1 LMRSSPNIESNDLLI
16 IVPARGGSKGLPGK
30 NSKYLG
36 DIPLLGWTAEAVK
49 QADIPYAKCILST
62 DDSEIAE
69 IGKKVGL
76 EVPFLRPKKL
86 ASDEATM
93 ESVVLHAMD
102 WLSSQQGIDIKS
114 VMVLQPTSPF
124 RNPESLSKAV
134 TMLADPDIDGVL
146 GVKHVYRTL
155 ATLFYSKENMDITP
169 INANDDK
176 FSRRQETSTMFTTS
190 GSLYLTRSQVLRET
204 NSLFPKRCKG
214 LVCNKIESIDIDDPE
229 DWAISQAVVKA
240 GLTWRK

>member
-1 LMRSSPNIESNDLLI
+1 
-16 IVPARGGSKGLPGK
+16 RGGSKGLPGK
-30 NSKYLG
+30 NSKVLG

-49 QADIPYAKCILST
+49 RSGISYNKCILST

-76 EVPFLRPKKL
+76 EVPFLRPQKL

-93 ESVVLHAMD
+93 ESVVIHAVD
-102 WLSSQQGIDIKS
+102 WFSSKHGDNLQS

-124 RNPESLSKAV
+124 RNPESLNKAV
-134 TMLADPDIDGVL
+134 SMLADPDIDGVL

-155 ATLFYSKENMDITP
+155 ATLFYSKENMEITP
-169 INANDDK
+169 IDVNDK
-176 FSRRQETSTMFTTS
+176 KNTRRQDTSKMFTAS
-190 GSLYLTRSQVLRET
+190 GSLYLIRSQVLRKT

-229 DWAISQAVVKA
+229 DWAISQVIAKA
-240 GLTWRK
+240 GLAWRK